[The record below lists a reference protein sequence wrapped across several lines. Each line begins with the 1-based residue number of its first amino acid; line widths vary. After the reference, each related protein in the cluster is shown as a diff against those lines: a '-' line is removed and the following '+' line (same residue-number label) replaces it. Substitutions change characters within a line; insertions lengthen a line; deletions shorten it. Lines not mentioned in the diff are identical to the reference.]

1 MHAAPLALLLL
12 LASTAHA
19 AQHVV
24 GGSLGWTSLPGVAY
38 PLMTAHV
45 GDSLLFNYTAMHDVW
60 LMSSPE
66 AASSCD
72 FSNATLLADR
82 YGSPFIYHVSA
93 VTVGAF
99 GFACATPGHCA
110 SGQRLV
116 VAVDNGDAGA
126 GTDAGAEAPRLA
138 VPSPAPAPRCAA
150 RWWVLDSC

>member
-1 MHAAPLALLLL
+1 MRAAPLLLLLL
-12 LASTAHA
+12 LARTAYA

-38 PLMTAHV
+38 PLMTAHI

-72 FSNATLLADR
+72 FDNATLLADR
-82 YGSPFIYHVSA
+82 YYSPASYPLR
-93 VTVGAF
+93 TVGAF

-116 VAVDNGDAGA
+116 VAVDSPDAGA
-126 GTDAGAEAPRLA
+126 GADAGAEAPRPA
-138 VPSPAPAPRCAA
+138 VDSPAPQRRCAA